1 MDGVELFDVAG
12 RFPGGRGFSGAA
24 CDGRYVYLA
33 PLNNGQLHGQVARF
47 DTTLAFD
54 DQRFW
59 GFDMTDAALACLR
72 GDAFFDS
79 PIMRRATTLPDG
91 VQRRTR

>member
-1 MDGVELFDVAG
+1 MNDPDAAIGRTEVKDALRRNTARAIEEGIFGV
-12 RFPGGRGFSGAA
+12 P
-24 CDGRYVYLA
+24 
-33 PLNNGQLHGQVARF
+33 
-47 DTTLAFD
+47 TLAFD

-59 GFDMTDAALACLR
+59 GYDMTDAALACLR